1 MKCSPN
7 IVYIHSHDTG
17 RYIEPYGHAI
27 PTPHL
32 KRLADGGVVFRDH
45 HTAGPTCSPSRA
57 ALMTGQ
63 FPHQTGMLGLA
74 HRGFSLHDYG
84 KCIPHTL
91 KKSGYASYLLGM
103 QHIAH
108 TDEQIK
114 AIGYDVIDIAGPKN
128 VATVAHRAAKLIAS
142 KPKAP
147 FFIDAG
153 FFETHRKGRDF
164 ERTDY
169 KTDARYVRVPAPL
182 PDNAVTRADMANF
195 IDSARTYDDGVGIIL
210 DAIEKAGLAENT
222 IIIATTDHGIAFPG
236 MKCNLTSH
244 GTGIM
249 LIMRGPG
256 VPSATVSDA
265 LSSNID
271 IYPTICELAGI
282 NAPPWLEGASLV
294 PALSGKEVHEE
305 IFSEVTYHAA
315 YEPMRS
321 VRTKEHLYI
330 RRFKERNRPVL
341 PNCDDSPSKDV
352 WMEHGWP
359 RSSLASEQLYDLIS
373 DPNETNDRCGDD
385 AYAEIRAAMR
395 ARLEKYMKRTDDPLL
410 APSIPLP
417 MGVIINDED
426 DLQPDATTAKKIS

>member
-1 MKCSPN
+1 MNRPN

-32 KRLADGGVVFRDH
+32 MKLAGNGIIFRDH

-74 HRGFSLHDYG
+74 HRGFSLNDYG
-84 KCIPHTL
+84 RCIPNTL
-91 KKSGYASYLLGM
+91 KENGYMSYLSGV

-108 TDEQIK
+108 TPEQIQS
-114 AIGYDVIDIAGPKN
+114 IGYDIIDNAGKQN
-128 VATVAHRAAKLIAS
+128 AVAVADRAAKIIAS
-142 KPKAP
+142 KPSAP

-164 ERTDY
+164 ERADY

-182 PDNAVTRADMANF
+182 PDTQRTREDMAKF

-210 DAIEKAGLAENT
+210 DAIDRSGLADNT
-222 IIIATTDHGIAFPG
+222 IVIATTDHGIAFPG
-236 MKCNLTSH
+236 MKCNLTCH

-256 VPSATVSDA
+256 IPAGTVSDT

-271 IYPTICELAGI
+271 IYPTLCELAGI
-282 NAPPWLEGASLV
+282 TAPAWLEGQSLV
-294 PALSGKEVHEE
+294 AGFNGNEIHEDVFSG
-305 IFSEVTYHAA
+305 VTYHAA

-321 VRTKEHLYI
+321 VRTKGYVYI
-330 RRFKERNRPVL
+330 RRFKPRAAPVL
-341 PNCDDSPSKDV
+341 PNCDDSPSKDI

-359 RSSLASEQLYDLIS
+359 KSMLASEQLYDVTI
-373 DPNETNDRCGDD
+373 DPNESADRCGD
-385 AYAEIRAAMR
+385 ASYASVLSDMR
-395 ARLEKYMKRTDDPLL
+395 SRLDLHMRRTDDPLL
-410 APSIPLP
+410 MPSIRLP
-417 MGVIINDED
+417 QGVIVNDENG
-426 DLQPDATTAKKIS
+426 LQPDVGSAKKIS